1 MSEFTQLRDA
11 ALAKN
16 PRLKAEYDTLEAEYD
31 RLNTRNTLIASLIKA
46 RKEQNITQEEMASRM
61 GTQKSK
67 ISRLESGSYNPS
79 LDFLIRAA
87 ASLNKRLE
95 FILR

>member
-1 MSEFTQLRDA
+1 MSEFTQVRDA

-16 PRLKAEYDTLEAEYD
+16 PRLKTEYDG
-31 RLNTRNTLIASLIKA
+31 LNTRNTLIESLIRA
-46 RKEQNITQEEMASRM
+46 RKEQNITQKEMAARM
-61 GTQKSK
+61 GTGQSK
-67 ISRLESGSYNPS
+67 ISRLESGTYDPS

-95 FILR
+95 FNLR